1 MVKIEK
7 MWLIEELV
15 KMLDLATRVLIILKF
30 LTDVKVKTSTIFLLM
45 AAHGIIGIIVFA
57 IYTISK

>member
-1 MVKIEK
+1 